1 MNQVCS
7 TQNPRSRIPKGV
19 EVRNAAVGDP
29 SAAPSRDTGT
39 AADRG
44 FPWAPKFAPRG
55 QARSSNCH
63 RGNCHSGHSHG
74 GHSHGGHSHG
84 GHSHGGHSHGGG
96 PDAGLARAATRLPAT
111 RLACASFRLAGQ
123 LRPGE
128 SSRPGPGPA
137 TLRLARPGPTEGQA
151 SVPWRHP
158 PAPPPRDHS
167 TGSIP

>member
-19 EVRNAAVGDP
+19 EVRTAAVGDP

-55 QARSSNCH
+55 QAHSCH
-63 RGNCHSGHSHG
+63 CHSGNCHSGNCHR
-74 GHSHGGHSHG
+74 GHSHS
-84 GHSHGGHSHGGG
+84 GG

>member
-19 EVRNAAVGDP
+19 EVRTAAVGDP